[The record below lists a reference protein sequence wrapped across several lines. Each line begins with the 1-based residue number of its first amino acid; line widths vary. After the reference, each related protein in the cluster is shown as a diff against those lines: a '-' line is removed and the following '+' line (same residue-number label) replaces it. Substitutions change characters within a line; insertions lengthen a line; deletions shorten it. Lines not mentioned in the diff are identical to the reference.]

1 MTLSHALTLASTDN
15 TRAHAFQT
23 EKLNGYDK
31 GVVFHRITRA
41 TNLQASLT

>member
-23 EKLNGYDK
+23 EKLNRYGK

-41 TNLQASLT
+41 TNYQASLT